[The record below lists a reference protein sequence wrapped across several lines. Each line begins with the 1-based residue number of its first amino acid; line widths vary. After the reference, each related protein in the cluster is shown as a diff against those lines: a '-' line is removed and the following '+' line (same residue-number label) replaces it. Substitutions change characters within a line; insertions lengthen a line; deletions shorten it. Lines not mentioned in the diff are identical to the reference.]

1 MKIMSSNRKYHPF
14 LRHAVL
20 VTLALT
26 MGAATAE
33 ADGGTLTTPYIDPG
47 EYDRIEVNVPI
58 EASDH
63 VGLLVRSGTDGGDYV
78 IRNGGEIS
86 VKGDSTTVY
95 GVRIE
100 EGKNASSNLTIGG
113 KLTVDLDNT
122 KSTHDDKCMGI
133 WKFAGYNAVGG
144 GQPED
149 KGGTIWLNEADVTVK
164 GVSQAI
170 GLLAGNDIQNNSVGG
185 GRIVVNDNLVIST
198 STERQ
203 AVHPVQGDDGTSG
216 IIGRTLGLLAAEGTI
231 NLKGEQNQ
239 VDVSAGG
246 SDGDTNR
253 EVAGIY
259 TDLGGTVTSGEKS
272 TVILNVRNT
281 SSDANNRRI
290 IYGILSG
297 LYDQVYTTHIG
308 HSGVKLDG
316 ATTINL
322 DTGGRAVGV
331 RSSIKANVCLNQA
344 AINFLNDANARETN
358 RIGLLTES
366 AGNIQVNSL
375 YVGTAE
381 KTVQDPTKI
390 TALAAS
396 NKNDPYSSD
405 KDLYNKSYGSAGTI
419 TVNEK
424 KDGEVQLRGQVY
436 SDYAGTINLN
446 LTSATSYLYG
456 NTDIGSN
463 LVEGK
468 GSTINLNV
476 ANGATWTNV
485 QDADDTDSELTK
497 LTVSDGGLVD
507 MTDTTYTDTAAHPF
521 QNIYI
526 DDTFGGNGGGFRMDI
541 DASTNANNSDRL
553 YVKGTHTGTH
563 SIWLNNINADNI
575 TDGAEGTVLVSVND
589 EKGQFIANDKEG
601 SLYWN
606 RYTLDHRES
615 TTAGYNTDWYL
626 AAADVVDPHEKP
638 TTSVETALSAGSLN
652 YFMWRDSDKLMRRMG
667 DLRHN
672 GEEEKGLW
680 FRMKGT
686 EMSYDGSAFG
696 FKDKYLLYQL
706 GYDKLAEKN
715 ERHTRYEGIAFSYGD
730 GESSYHRGSG
740 DNDSYDLS
748 LYRTDMRSKGHY
760 LDLVLKGSRLSNDF
774 HAFDTEGRKI
784 SGSNDNW
791 GLSVSAEY
799 GRKKVLDDNGW
810 YIEPQTQL
818 TFGYLWGDDYTL
830 SNGVRV
836 EQDGMTSLVGR
847 AGFNLGRDIDEKTNV
862 YVKLNVLHEFLGDY
876 DFHMSDAAGNRL
888 RYDGDFGDTW
898 LEYGIGAAIRVDD
911 DTHIYFDYER
921 STGGDFRT
929 NWSWNAGIRWNF

>member
-1 MKIMSSNRKYHPF
+1 MKTMSNNRKYHPF

-33 ADGGTLTTPYIDPG
+33 ADGGILTTPYIDPG
-47 EYDRIEVNVPI
+47 EYDRIEVDVPI
-58 EASDH
+58 EAPEN
-63 VGLLVRSGTDGGDYV
+63 VGLQVSSGTDGGNYV
-78 IRNGGEIS
+78 IRNGGDIS
-86 VKGDSTTVY
+86 VKGDYTTVY
-95 GVRIE
+95 GVIIV
-100 EGKNASSNLTIGG
+100 EGKNNPSNLTIGG

-122 KSTHDDKCMGI
+122 KSTHADKCIGI
-133 WKFAGYNAVGG
+133 WKYGG
-144 GQPED
+144 FNSEGDGQTGIPEPD
-149 KGGTIWLNEADVTVK
+149 HPQPGDLGGTIRLNEASVTVK
-164 GVSQAI
+164 GNQSAI
-170 GLLAGNDIQNNSVGG
+170 GLLGGDDFGNESASGGTIVTTGDIDVTVTTQNANGSPWRDNAQRTIGALAHDG
-185 GRIVVNDNLVIST
+185 SIQLQGEVNDFTVDGASKGGDYAEIAGFYTSKGGKIKAASSSNIHLNVNGRKSYGIS
-198 STERQ
+198 
-203 AVHPVQGDDGTSG
+203 SG
-216 IIGRTLGLLAAEGTI
+216 YYDCVYKDKRGQSGVDLEGKTTI
-231 NLKGEQNQ
+231 
-239 VDVSAGG
+239 
-246 SDGDTNR
+246 
-253 EVAGIY
+253 
-259 TDLGGTVTSGEKS
+259 DLGGDYEGKS
-272 TVILNVRNT
+272 TQTGVAAYAKAKN
-281 SSDANNRRI
+281 
-290 IYGILSG
+290 
-297 LYDQVYTTHIG
+297 HIED
-308 HSGVKLDG
+308 L
-316 ATTINL
+316 TINFNN
-322 DTGGRAVGV
+322 DQFYSNTGLNTQAEGEITVG
-331 RSSIKANVCLNQA
+331 
-344 AINFLNDANARETN
+344 
-358 RIGLLTES
+358 
-366 AGNIQVNSL
+366 SL
-375 YVGTAE
+375 YIGTGSS
-381 KTVQDPTKI
+381 VIQDPTKI
-390 TALAAS
+390 TAIS
-396 NKNDPYSSD
+396 TDMKVFFGE
-405 KDLYNKSYGSAGTI
+405 SYQNSGKIS
-419 TVNEK
+419 VNEK
-424 KDGEVQLRGQVY
+424 ETGTVQVAGQVK
-436 SDYAGTINLN
+436 AIREGTVDLS
-446 LTSATSYLYG
+446 LTNENSWLYG
-456 NTDIGSN
+456 NTVLQNWDDDN
-463 LVEGK
+463 GK
-468 GSTINLNV
+468 IFLTV

-507 MTDTTYTDTAAHPF
+507 MTDTAYTDTATHPF

-541 DASTNANNSDRL
+541 DASTNTNNSDRL
-553 YVKGTHTGTH
+553 YVKGTHTGVH

-575 TDGAEGTVLVSVND
+575 TDRAEGTVLVSVND
-589 EKGQFIANDKEG
+589 EWGKFIANDKEG

-606 RYTLDHRES
+606 RYTLDSKES
-615 TTAGYNTDWYL
+615 TTEGYTTDWYL

-638 TTSVETALSAGSLN
+638 TTSVEAALSAGSLN

-774 HAFDTEGRKI
+774 RVFDTNGQKI

-836 EQDGMTSLVGR
+836 EQDGMPSLVGR